1 MPEEPGSYTPGEDQI
16 QIVLVDPNG
25 KQHILPI
32 DLQRLQGLRLVG
44 RKGFGSSA
52 VLAIQMKELAALDP
66 EKFVITACQL
76 YASQKDLQQPSSRA
90 DDSVDGEA
98 LAGWF
103 QRVVSH
109 AERAPIGDPWAN
121 FIMEVI
127 NESPD
132 MPEAS

>member
-1 MPEEPGSYTPGEDQI
+1 MKDEH
-16 QIVLVDPNG
+16 QIVLVDSSG

-32 DLQRLQGLRLVG
+32 DLQRLRGLRLVG
-44 RKGFGSSA
+44 YKGFGSS
-52 VLAIQMKELAALDP
+52 VFSAIQMRELTALDP

-76 YASQKDLQQPSSRA
+76 YASQRGVQQPPSRA

-103 QRVVSH
+103 KRVVSH
-109 AERAPIGDPWAN
+109 VEQAPIGDPWAD
-121 FIMEVI
+121 FIMEII